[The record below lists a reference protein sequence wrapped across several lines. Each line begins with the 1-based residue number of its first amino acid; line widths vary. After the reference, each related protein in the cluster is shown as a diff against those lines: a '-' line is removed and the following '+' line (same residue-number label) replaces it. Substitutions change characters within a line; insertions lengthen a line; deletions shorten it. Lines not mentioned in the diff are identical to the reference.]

1 MPSHVGT
8 LCIKWVI
15 IFPKLCSVIVKRKK
29 WLGRSVNVNKQPDWL
44 GFMLQG
50 PLSRTSFVL
59 YSLAM
64 YELHN
69 RNAFV
74 GCLKKADMPGFAQG

>member
-1 MPSHVGT
+1 
-8 LCIKWVI
+8 
-15 IFPKLCSVIVKRKK
+15 
-29 WLGRSVNVNKQPDWL
+29 
-44 GFMLQG
+44 MLQG